1 MTGTVNEDTLDVV
14 WNECWKLSNALIVA
28 NELADGT
35 SSFGKYSQ
43 AECLQLA
50 EHFAQA
56 AGVFMACVLVAEEK
70 NEDAKLVEMYKSRE
84 AVFTQY
90 GFQAGRLSGEFTTEG
105 GLTEYLESL
114 ASLMIEHLDFHH
126 IEPTRLH
133 DAALQTVEDHKEDN
147 AKTDRFG
154 FST

>member
-114 ASLMIEHLDFHH
+114 ASLMIEHLDFHR

>member
-14 WNECWKLSNALIVA
+14 WNECTRLSNAIVVA

-35 SSFGKYSQ
+35 SGFAKYSQ
-43 AECLQLA
+43 ADCLQLA
-50 EHFAQA
+50 QHFAQA
-56 AGVFMACVLVAEEK
+56 AGVFMACVLVAEEE
-70 NEDAKLVEMYKSRE
+70 NMDAKLVEMYKSRE

-90 GFQAGRLSGEFTTEG
+90 GYQAGRLSGEFTTEG

-114 ASLMIEHLDFHH
+114 ASLMIEHLNFHR